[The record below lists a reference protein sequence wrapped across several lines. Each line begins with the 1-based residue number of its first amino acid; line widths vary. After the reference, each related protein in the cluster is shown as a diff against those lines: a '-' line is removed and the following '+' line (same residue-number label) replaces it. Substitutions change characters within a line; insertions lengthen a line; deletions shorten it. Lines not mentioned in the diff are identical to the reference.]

1 MSLHCPSSQAALG
14 TVATDRT
21 VTLQIAAVLRGCF
34 GYPSRSDELEGL
46 SREDSEDKGSQSLC
60 GNKSSYLLHDCEIML
75 KIDSSEGKRKFVPPV
90 VRAICTADTRFYFDR
105 FVGQS

>member
-21 VTLQIAAVLRGCF
+21 ATLRIASVLRGCF
-34 GYPSRSDELEGL
+34 GYPSHSDELEGL
-46 SREDSEDKGSQSLC
+46 SREDSEEKGSQSLC

-105 FVGQS
+105 FAGQS